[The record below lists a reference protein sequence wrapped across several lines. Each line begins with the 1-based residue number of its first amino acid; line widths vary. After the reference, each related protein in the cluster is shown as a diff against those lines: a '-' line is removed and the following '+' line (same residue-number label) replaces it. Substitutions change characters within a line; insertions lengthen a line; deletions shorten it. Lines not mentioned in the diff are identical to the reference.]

1 VKAAKRREK
10 EELLMQENPILL
22 RTFINLW
29 LKSQG
34 LKAARPSSLLIFVL
48 G

>member
-1 VKAAKRREK
+1 LSREK
-10 EELLMQENPILL
+10 SASQCPSRKAKIEKNPGEEEIPEQENPFLL

-34 LKAARPSSLLIFVL
+34 
-48 G
+48 